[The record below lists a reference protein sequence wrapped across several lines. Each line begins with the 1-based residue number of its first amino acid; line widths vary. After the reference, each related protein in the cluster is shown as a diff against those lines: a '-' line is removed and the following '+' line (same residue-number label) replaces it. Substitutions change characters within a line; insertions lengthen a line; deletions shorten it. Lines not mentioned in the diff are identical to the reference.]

1 MKYLIQL
8 HVDEKGQPTEKS
20 FGVHGTLPDEW
31 ETVPV
36 QDFNEWYLFPLF
48 QQLRWE
54 AVARKE
60 SCLSSSV
67 DEMASA
73 FSPEHNK
80 SCVVVSRDGLCGIQF
95 FDGEMTCRA
104 APHIECRTPTKSGS
118 SICAVSISRSAFW
131 ELIGDM
137 EPPPPALDTFSYI
150 AMELLR
156 RQCLNSSK
164 TN

>member
-60 SCLSSSV
+60 SCLNSSV
-67 DEMASA
+67 DKMASA

-104 APHIECRTPTKSGS
+104 APHIECRTP
-118 SICAVSISRSAFW
+118 FW

-137 EPPPPALDTFSYI
+137 EPPPPALHTFSYI